1 MIDIKQIRENP
12 ERFKKAAR
20 DKRFDVDI
28 DRLLVLDAGIQE
40 NKKQLQDITTE
51 KNLLGKSIPKLAGAE
66 KTAALDKLSLLKRNE
81 EKFQDELKRLQPEFD
96 TLILQV
102 AQPTDDDVPV
112 GKDETEN
119 IEIRKEGKVRQF
131 DFEPKDHVQLGAALD
146 IIDIERGVKLAGTRN
161 YFLKGDGALLHWAV
175 LRFAMDFMV
184 GKGFVPMSVPVL
196 MKDEVMRGTG
206 FFPGSEDQTY
216 RKEEKKTDVNAEAKP
231 GTEETYRQKEED
243 AIVNAEAKPWTI
255 LELQDQTEKGKSI
268 PPETRFFPGSEYL
281 TRQGK
286 TTAWFFELKDQPGKG
301 MFNLAG
307 TAEVPLTAYHMEE
320 ILKAEELPKKYVAM
334 STCFRREAGAAGKD
348 TYGLYRIHQFDKVEQ
363 VIICENSVEVSN
375 KFHEE
380 ILANSEAVLKALELP
395 YRVVNVCTGDLG
407 RGQVKKYDIEAWMPS
422 RKNYCETHSASKFY
436 EFQARRMNLRY
447 KDPASKK
454 NLFCHTLNNTVVA
467 SPRILIP
474 ILELYQNA
482 DGSVT
487 IPKVLRPYMN
497 GKEKIVK
504 RE

>member
-1 MIDIKQIRENP
+1 MLSIKDVRENP
-12 ERFKKAAR
+12 ERFKKAAK

-28 DRLLVLDAGIQE
+28 DKLLEIDSILKNQ
-40 NKKQLQDITTE
+40 KQQLQDISE
-51 KNLLGKSIPKLAGAE
+51 KKNQIGKSIPKLDGAE
-66 KTAALDKLSLLKRNE
+66 KAVALSELSGLKNSE
-81 EKFQDELKRLQPEFD
+81 ILINAHIKELQPKFD
-96 TLILQV
+96 EMMLLV

-112 GKDETEN
+112 GKDDTEN
-119 IEIRKEGKVRQF
+119 VEIRREGEVRQF

-184 GKGFVPMSVPVL
+184 GKGYVPMSVPLL
-196 MKDEVMRGTG
+196 MKNEAMRGTG
-206 FFPGSEDQTY
+206 FFPGSEGQTY
-216 RKEEKKTDVNAEAKP
+216 R
-231 GTEETYRQKEED
+231 TEEDQD
-243 AIVNAEAKPWTI
+243 GVLVNHEAMLETATFSIGRI
-255 LELQDQTEKGKSI
+255 LNDEVV
-268 PPETRFFPGSEYL
+268 PETRSSL
-281 TRQGK
+281 TETGLEQPCQTGEGK
-286 TTAWFFELKDQPGKG
+286 L
-301 MFNLAG
+301 NLAG
-307 TAEVPLTAYHMEE
+307 TAEVPLTAYRMGE
-320 ILKAEELPKKYVAM
+320 ILKADELPLKYVAM
-334 STCFRREAGAAGKD
+334 SSCFRREAGAAGKD
-348 TYGLYRIHQFDKVEQ
+348 TYGLYRIHQFDKIEQ
-363 VIICENSVEVSN
+363 VVICENSVEQSN

-380 ILANSEAVLKALELP
+380 ILANSEGVMKAMELP

-447 KDPASKK
+447 RSQNTEDRRQKEKSKIQ
-454 NLFCHTLNNTVVA
+454 FCHTLNNTVVA

-487 IPKVLRPYMN
+487 IPKVLRPYMG
-497 GKEKIVK
+497 GKETIVK